1 MSAPATG
8 SEPRPG
14 RVTRRRLVGLDRSG
28 PEPPAT
34 RRGQPLRPFT
44 IPNGIGYLR
53 VAAIPVFLYL
63 AFESDDGRTAASAIL
78 YAAICGSDYLD
89 GLLARATGQYSRMGA
104 ILDPVVDRLAVLSG
118 VAVCWHFELL
128 PRWALAVL
136 IARELVTLLLAQL
149 GLRRGIDLEINWM
162 GRIGV
167 ILVMGGIF
175 VALVADTFLAS
186 VLLYVGLVFSI
197 LATVLYVRV
206 ALAKTRHRPSPA

>member
-1 MSAPATG
+1 
-8 SEPRPG
+8 
-14 RVTRRRLVGLDRSG
+14 VGLDRSG

-44 IPNGIGYLR
+44 IPNAIGYLR
-53 VAAIPVFLYL
+53 LAAIPVFLYL
-63 AFESDDGRTAASAIL
+63 AFESGDGRTAASAIL
-78 YAAICGSDYLD
+78 YFAICGTDYLD

-136 IARELVTLLLAQL
+136 IARELTTLLLAQL
-149 GLRRGIDLEINWM
+149 ALSRGVDLEINWM

-167 ILVMGGIF
+167 VLVMGGIF
-175 VALVADTFLAS
+175 IALAADTLLAN
-186 VLLYVGLVFSI
+186 VLLYVGIVFSS

-206 ALAKTRHRPSPA
+206 ALAKTRHRPTPV